1 MTDAP
6 SHHISLSR
14 AALAEA
20 VGTFALVFAGTGAV
34 IVEAQTG
41 ALGHVGVALTFGLVV
56 MAAIYAVGEVSGAH
70 INPAVTVAFWASGR
84 FPGRH
89 AGPYVLAQLA
99 GALVASGLLRFLFP
113 DAGTLGATV
122 PAGSPA
128 QSLVLEGVLTFLLM
142 FVILGVAVGAKE
154 VGLLA
159 GVAIGGTVGFEALM
173 GGPVSGASMNPARS
187 LAPTL
192 VGADLIDLGAQWIYV
207 VGPVAG
213 ALLAVVAYRA
223 VYGDAVRTPLGIPIS
238 TFRRGDRDPPS
249 ERTLIER

>member
-1 MTDAP
+1 MTAP
-6 SHHISLSR
+6 PSSDEFTDPAPLRR

-20 VGTFALVFAGTGAV
+20 IGTFALVFAGTGAV
-34 IVEAQTG
+34 VVEAQTG

-84 FPGRH
+84 FPGYRVV
-89 AGPYVLAQLA
+89 PYALAQLG
-99 GALVASGLLRFLFP
+99 GALAASALLRVLFP
-113 DAGTLGATV
+113 EADTLGATV
-122 PAGSPA
+122 PAGSPT

-159 GVAIGGTVGFEALM
+159 GVAIGGTVAFEAMM
-173 GGPVSGASMNPARS
+173 GGPISGASMNPARS
-187 LAPTL
+187 LGPAL
-192 VGADLIDLGAQWIYV
+192 VGADVTALWVYV

-213 ALLAVVAYRA
+213 ALLAVAAYRA
-223 VYGDAVRTPLGIPIS
+223 VYGDEARTPLDRRRASGS
-238 TFRRGDRDPPS
+238 TVS
-249 ERTLIER
+249 